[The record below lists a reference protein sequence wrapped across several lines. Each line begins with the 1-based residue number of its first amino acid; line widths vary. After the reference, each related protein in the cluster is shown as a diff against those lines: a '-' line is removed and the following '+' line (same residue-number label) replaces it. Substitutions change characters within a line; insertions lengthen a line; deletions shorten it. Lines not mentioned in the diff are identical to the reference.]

1 MNYSLLLDV
10 QIIFETVKIIFQKES
25 TEGFS
30 DEQAERIRKF
40 EEEHG
45 LIGAQEKKDE

>member
-1 MNYSLLLDV
+1 MNYSIVLDV
-10 QIIFETVKIIFQKES
+10 QIIFETLKIIFQKES

-30 DEQAERIRKF
+30 EEQAAEIQKF

-45 LIGAQEKKDE
+45 LVGEQERKR